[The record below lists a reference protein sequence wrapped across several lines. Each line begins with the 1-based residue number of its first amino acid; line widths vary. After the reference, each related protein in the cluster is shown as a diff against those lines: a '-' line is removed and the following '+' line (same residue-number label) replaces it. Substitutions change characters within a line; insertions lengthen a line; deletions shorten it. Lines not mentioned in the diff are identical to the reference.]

1 MIAIDGFFEEAEA
14 IESVE
19 EAEEEAEEEASE
31 REEEAEEETEAESS
45 EAEAEEEEEVSL
57 VEIAGR
63 GKFYTTNQVN
73 GDIYKIDA
81 DEEVGEQVGKFVSS
95 IPVFF

>member
-1 MIAIDGFFEEAEA
+1 MEYTFRVRQGTYTCPVQLRKVPHERAPVYSPSEA
-14 IESVE
+14 
-19 EAEEEAEEEASE
+19 AEEEV
-31 REEEAEEETEAESS
+31 
-45 EAEAEEEEEVSL
+45 EEEEEVSL
-57 VEIAGR
+57 VEIKGH
-63 GKFYTTNQVN
+63 GNFYTTNQVN